1 MMLINNKKFDFK
13 NKTYTMGILN
23 LTPDSFS
30 DGGSYIDVETAI
42 KRAKKMVEEGADIID
57 VGAESTRPGATYITE
72 EIELKRILP
81 VVKRLVAEVD
91 VPISIDTY
99 KSRVA
104 EECIRAGAHII
115 NDIKGLKGDPNM
127 AKIIAK
133 YGVFVIVMH
142 IKGEPKTMQKN
153 PKYDNIIKDIK
164 KSLEESIDLAIKAGI
179 SSEKI
184 ILDPGIGFGK
194 TFENNL
200 EIIKKLC
207 ELKKLEYPIL
217 IGASRKGFI
226 GDILKTPP
234 LDRLE
239 GNLAIAVISSY
250 SGASIIRVHEVKET
264 VRALKITDAVK
275 AIKG

>member
-1 MMLINNKKFDFK
+1 MLINKKKFDFE

-30 DGGSYIDVETAI
+30 DGGSYTDLDNAI
-42 KRAKKMVEEGADIID
+42 KRAKKMVGEGVDIID
-57 VGAESTRPGATYITE
+57 VGAESTRPGATYIE
-72 EIELKRILP
+72 EEEELRRILP
-81 VVKRLVAEVD
+81 VVERLVTEVD

-104 EECIRAGAHII
+104 EECIKAGAHII

-127 AKIIAK
+127 AKVIAK
-133 YGVFVIVMH
+133 YGVSVIIMH
-142 IKGEPKTMQKN
+142 IQGN
-153 PKYDNIIKDIK
+153 PKNMQEKPEYDDIIEDIK
-164 KSLEESIDLAIKAGI
+164 GSLEESVDIAVKAGV
-179 SSEKI
+179 SPEKI

-226 GDILKTPP
+226 GDILGTPP
-234 LDRLE
+234 LDRVE
-239 GNLAIAVISSY
+239 GNLAVAVISAY
-250 SGASIIRVHEVKET
+250 NGASIIRGHEVKET

-275 AIKG
+275 SIKS